1 MTLTSRSRLFTAA
14 LALSLAAGSAA
25 ALAQNAAPNAVQS
38 EAKAAPA
45 KPAAAPAAA
54 AAPARSTVLTLDADV
69 TRILIDEKDA
79 NLKKALAMLPA
90 RVRELRNEIPDAE
103 SAPPELFDLAA
114 WMLGK
119 PVRVGIEYSQANTKG
134 SRFGAGVVLS
144 FGGTADEIAA
154 ADGLVKKLAAT
165 TGAPFQPSKA
175 DAGMSELN
183 TPAGLLR
190 IGTRDSANAGK
201 RLEVQFGSVTSPD
214 TIFKAVTP
222 AGVAAGTK
230 DKPFISGYLD
240 LAPLTPLL
248 GGLNMFLAANPN
260 TADLLP
266 GLQRMG
272 LVGTEAVTFE
282 FTSGHLADRAY
293 ATTRLA
299 GYKKFAKEGGYD
311 LPALTPAELKIIP
324 ADAHSGEI
332 SKASWIAIIEQFKA
346 AIASD
351 PRMSEDLD
359 KVESHLGISIT
370 ADLIDQ
376 IGTVSGYYMA
386 DSTGGGSLASL
397 VIFLQV
403 KDPAKMK
410 ATITRFAS
418 VVNKEV
424 SKGELARGYIG
435 VRESSVG
442 AVTITGLRFPGLPI
456 PLEPTLTVEG
466 NFLLVG
472 LTPQAAVAAA
482 DQVAGRGDGG
492 ITTNES
498 ISSLLPKGKE
508 LYKLNFVDARK
519 TIPSGY
525 GLMSMG
531 GSALSNLVRSRAD
544 ESGKLA
550 KDAREPGLIM
560 PTYSVL
566 IRNARSQVT
575 TTYFSGDD
583 LLTEWQGDLSLL
595 VNLTSSIGALTPL
608 APVVAAAA
616 AAAGIAAN
624 EQRGGMS
631 PFGGFGPGRGPG
643 GPRGGDEP
651 ADDEPMEPMD
661 DANPAAPA
669 KPGDKPK
676 F

>member
-1 MTLTSRSRLFTAA
+1 MTLMSRTRRPRLLTAA
-14 LALSLAAGSAA
+14 LALSLVAGSTAT
-25 ALAQNAAPNAVQS
+25 LAQNG
-38 EAKAAPA
+38 AKADPA
-45 KPAAAPAAA
+45 KPAAA
-54 AAPARSTVLTLDADV
+54 AAPARATVLTLDADF
-69 TRILIDEKDA
+69 TRILVDEKDA

-90 RVRELRNEIPDAE
+90 RVRELRDELPNAD

-119 PVRVGIEYSQANTKG
+119 PVRVGIEYNQANTKG
-134 SRFGAGVVLS
+134 SRFGVGAVLS
-144 FGGTADEIAA
+144 FGGSAAEIAA
-154 ADGLVKKLAAT
+154 ADDLVKKLAAT
-165 TGAPFQPSKA
+165 TGAPFEPSKA

-183 TPAGLLR
+183 TPAGMLR
-190 IGTRDSANAGK
+190 LGTRDSANAGK
-201 RLEVQFGSVTSPD
+201 RFEVQFGSVTSAD
-214 TIFKAVTP
+214 SIFKTIAPV
-222 AGVAAGTK
+222 GVAAGAK

-248 GGLNMFLAANPN
+248 GGLNMFLAANPS

-266 GLQRMG
+266 GLQRG
-272 LVGTEAVTFE
+272 GFVGTEAITFE
-282 FTSGHLADRAY
+282 MANGHLADRAY
-293 ATTRLA
+293 STTRMV

-311 LPALTPAELKIIP
+311 LPALTAAELKVIP
-324 ADAHSGEI
+324 ADAHSGQI
-332 SKASWIAIIEQFKA
+332 SKTSSVAMINQIKA
-346 AIASD
+346 AMTSD
-351 PRMSEDLD
+351 PSVAQGLEMI
-359 KVESHLGISIT
+359 ESHTGINIT
-370 ADLIDQ
+370 SDLIDQ
-376 IGTVSGYYMA
+376 IGDVGGYYMA

-397 VIFLQV
+397 VIFVQV

-418 VVNKEV
+418 AVNKEV

-435 VRESSVG
+435 VRESAVG
-442 AVTITGLRFPGLPI
+442 AATITGLRFPGLPI

-482 DQVAGRGDGG
+482 DQIAGRGDGG

-498 ISSLLPKGKE
+498 IASLLPKSKE
-508 LYKLNFVDARK
+508 LYKLTFVDARK

-550 KDAREPGLIM
+550 KDAREPGLIV

-575 TTYFSGDD
+575 TTYFSGED

-595 VNLTSSIGALTPL
+595 VNLTSSIGALTPF

-624 EQRGGMS
+624 EQSGGMS
-631 PFGGFGPGRGPG
+631 PFGGFGPG
-643 GPRGGDEP
+643 GGDEP
-651 ADDEPMEPMD
+651 ADDEPMDPMGGDEPV
-661 DANPAAPA
+661 APA
-669 KPGDKPK
+669 KPGEKPK